1 MHIVAVDLGSA
12 RLRMLVGF
20 RKWLLTIG
28 AACIAEL
35 RDYFNSLGFPLF
47 VTFYF
52 YFGLAQFE
60 LYMWVQVLKI
70 DIVPV

>member
-1 MHIVAVDLGSA
+1 MSI
-12 RLRMLVGF
+12 GF
-20 RKWLLTIG
+20 RKWFLTIA

-35 RDYFNSLGFPLF
+35 RDYFNSFGSHYLLPF
-47 VTFYF
+47 T